1 MDKIIV
7 DPLTLKNLSNFLSI
21 QNEKIGEIIKRIDD
35 TNREYQDML
44 ISNTGELFWKV
55 MMKEQKQIK
64 NEIALSNQNIT
75 EKLSLFSDIYKDAF
89 DKINEGVK

>member
-55 MMKEQKQIK
+55 MLKEQEQIK
-64 NEIALSNQNIT
+64 NEIALSNQNIV
-75 EKLSLFSDIYKDAF
+75 EKLSLFSDIYKDAY

>member
-55 MMKEQKQIK
+55 MLKEQEQIK
-64 NEIALSNQNIT
+64 NEIAFSNQNIT
-75 EKLSLFSDIYKDAF
+75 EKLSLFSDIYKDAY

>member
-55 MMKEQKQIK
+55 MLKEQEQIK

-75 EKLSLFSDIYKDAF
+75 EKLSLFSDIYKDAY

>member
-55 MMKEQKQIK
+55 MLKEQEQIK
-64 NEIALSNQNIT
+64 NEIALSNQ
-75 EKLSLFSDIYKDAF
+75 KLMKELND
-89 DKINEGVK
+89 G